1 VPKHLEKRAVPRALL
16 TRNNQLAV
24 DHLVQLTG
32 TSFAAMLTRDFSP
45 VKPSPVPLRYLCDH
59 VLVRVSAQVAPDA

>member
-1 VPKHLEKRAVPRALL
+1 MPRALL

-59 VLVRVSAQVAPDA
+59 VLVRLSA